1 MRFDRSF
8 HEHQLPAWTY
18 QYLNYAGLKKF
29 TKTLARQPREQ
40 HAFIAYFKDEIGKV
54 EEFYHTQYE
63 HTQKRATYFSQ
74 DGASYSLHPS
84 RLLDVNLDLEERLGG
99 LLELLE
105 FLQQLQWFGYVNRV
119 ASQRILKK
127 FQRFAAVSHSVIDL
141 DSLLNPHAFVQQN
154 QCLGDIRKVETAINT
169 LKGLQVNVWTESA
182 HPSQSD
188 LLRNLSLYIKEPLH
202 ALASILTR
210 RERARNVLY
219 KNFKPWESSA
229 YPRLD
234 ESLIDSLKAADGL
247 GRLPIHY
254 AAESGLLH
262 LCRFFLQ
269 QEGGDFFE
277 HAAAVLLT
285 QDFEGNTP
293 LHLSIIGGHAEV
305 TEYLVKA
312 IHDGAATSH
321 PGLNEWPDTLG
332 SMLHLAARSNS
343 NGIFQILCSSGAKL
357 DHIGRDGETVLHIVA
372 RNGNV
377 EMLTC
382 IRDLAA
388 LQGLGDRQEMTYGC
402 TALMTACAGGFEP
415 VVKALISAG
424 ADPNIVDARGWTA
437 KEHAA
442 FRGHLG
448 LFKYLNTAW
457 PPEETA
463 TRSASDS
470 DEVEE
475 EKHKELSLL
484 SKGGDQLDTIQAQ
497 IQVSLGASNTRS
509 NTKLLELHLPRWSGD
524 DVLREQVGFALEV
537 GMLGAFELKQTIHLP
552 LLEDETNN
560 PIRLGVSDPQE
571 ACIMFRLVRLHNY
584 GGGDPELIGSG
595 VAIVKTLRER
605 LASKHESLVRD
616 HTIPILSKDMLDI
629 VGRVTFN
636 FLVISPFSH
645 LSVPSIAT
653 HGFWNKH
660 GRTEVVGHRG
670 SGANT
675 TSKSNLQIGEN
686 TMQSF
691 VSAHAAGASCV
702 EFDVQLTKDLIPV
715 IFHDFLVMETGGDVP
730 LHTLT
735 RDQFMHLSK
744 LQSFKEARLTDDN
757 GEGWRPRPRSMSES
771 RHGDGHDERIRQRM
785 RYTEEGIRNEVK
797 GNLRGVSI
805 QEPSTTLEELLT
817 KLPESI
823 AFNLEMKYPMLW
835 EAEDRS
841 MDFFAVELNLF
852 VDTILGMIY
861 RLGGKRS
868 ITFSSFSPEIC
879 ILLSI
884 KQQDY
889 PVLFI
894 SKAGSVPTGDVRA
907 GSLQQAIHFAKRWR
921 LAGIVMLSD
930 VFVPCP
936 RLLRYAKSAGLVCG
950 SYGNLNDDPAC
961 AKIQAEAGLD
971 AIMVNKVRL
980 ITQEFTNSSG

>member
-1 MRFDRSF
+1 MLRSRSS
-8 HEHQLPAWTY
+8 QKPLPANRVNSTVD
-18 QYLNYAGLKKF
+18 
-29 TKTLARQPREQ
+29 EEM
-40 HAFIAYFKDEIGKV
+40 AFIAYFKDEIGKV
-54 EEFYHTQYE
+54 EEFYLTQYE

-74 DGASYSLHPS
+74 DGTRYPLDPMRLGDMNVNHGS
-84 RLLDVNLDLEERLGG
+84 RLEEYLGG

-105 FLQQLQWFGYVNRV
+105 ILQKVRWFGYVNRV
-119 ASQRILKK
+119 ASQRILEK
-127 FQRFAAVSHSVIDL
+127 FERLAAVSCSVTGL

-154 QCLGDIRKVETAINT
+154 QCLGDIRKVETAIDT
-169 LKGLQVNVWTESA
+169 LKGLQVNGWTESA
-182 HPSQSD
+182 RISQSD
-188 LLRNLSLYIKEPLH
+188 LLRNLPLYSKEPLH
-202 ALASILTR
+202 ALASILAR
-210 RERARNVLY
+210 REKARNVLY
-219 KNFKPWESSA
+219 KNFEPCESSA
-229 YPRLD
+229 YPTLD

-269 QEGGDFFE
+269 PEGGDFFE
-277 HAAAVLLT
+277 QHAAGVVLT

-312 IHDGAATSH
+312 IPDGAENGH
-321 PGLNEWPDTLG
+321 PELNEWPDTLG

-357 DHIGRDGETVLHIVA
+357 DHIGCDGETVLHIAA
-372 RNGNV
+372 RNGNA

-382 IRDLAA
+382 IRHLAA
-388 LQGLGDRQEMTYGC
+388 LQGLGDRQEMTSGC
-402 TALMTACAGGFEP
+402 TALMIACAGGFEP
-415 VVKALISAG
+415 VVKVLISAG
-424 ADPNIVDARGWTA
+424 ADPYIVDARGWTA

-457 PPEETA
+457 PPEETI
-463 TRSASDS
+463 RSASDS
-470 DEVEE
+470 DEVEG
-475 EKHKELSLL
+475 EKDKELSLL
-484 SKGGDQLDTIQAQ
+484 SKGGDQLDTTQAQ
-497 IQVSLGASNTRS
+497 IQISLGASNTRS
-509 NTKLLELHLPRWSGD
+509 NTDLLELHLPRWSGN

-552 LLEDETNN
+552 LLEDVTNN
-560 PIRLGVSDPQE
+560 PICLGVSDPHE
-571 ACIMFRLVRLHNY
+571 ACIMFRLVRLQNY
-584 GGGDPELIGSG
+584 GGGDAELIGSG
-595 VAIVKTLRER
+595 VAIVKSLRER

-616 HTIPILSKDMLDI
+616 HTIPILSKDMLDV
-629 VGRVTFN
+629 VGRVTFS
-636 FLVISPFSH
+636 FLIISPFSH
-645 LSVPSIAT
+645 LRVPPVAT
-653 HGFWNKH
+653 LGFWNKH

-675 TSKSNLQIGEN
+675 TSRSNLQIGEN
-686 TMQSF
+686 TIQSF
-691 VSAHAAGASCV
+691 VSAVAAGASCV

-735 RDQFMHLSK
+735 LDQFMHLSK
-744 LQSFKEARLTDDN
+744 LQSVKETRSTDDN

-817 KLPESI
+817 ELPESM

-861 RLGGKRS
+861 CLGGRRS

-907 GSLQQAIHFAKRWR
+907 GSLQQAMHFAKSWR

-980 ITQEFTNSSG
+980 ITQELAGSSG

>member
-1 MRFDRSF
+1 MRFHRSF

-18 QYLNYAGLKKF
+18 QYLNYAALKKF
-29 TKTLARQPREQ
+29 TKTLARQPREM

-54 EEFYHTQYE
+54 EEFYNTQYE
-63 HTQKRATYFSQ
+63 HTQKRALYFSQ
-74 DGASYSLHPS
+74 DGARHSLHPS
-84 RLLDVNLDLEERLGG
+84 RLLDVNLDYDSRLEESLGG

-105 FLQQLQWFGYVNRV
+105 FLQQLQWFGYLNRV
-119 ASQRILKK
+119 ASLRILKK
-127 FQRFAAVSHSVIDL
+127 FERFTTVRQSFIDL
-141 DSLLNPHAFVQQN
+141 DSGLNQQAFVQQN
-154 QCLGDIRKVETAINT
+154 LCLRDLRNVQTAIST
-169 LKGLQVNVWTESA
+169 LKGRQANVSTEAS
-182 HPSQSD
+182 HNSQSD
-188 LLRNLSLYIKEPLH
+188 LLRNLSLYSKEPLH
-202 ALASILTR
+202 ALASILAR

-219 KNFKPWESSA
+219 KNSEPWKSSA

-269 QEGGDFFE
+269 PEGGDFFE
-277 HAAAVLLT
+277 HAAGVVLT

-293 LHLSIIGGHAEV
+293 LHLSIIGGHVEV

-312 IHDGAATSH
+312 IHDGAENGH
-321 PGLNEWPDTLG
+321 PELNEWPDTLG
-332 SMLHLAARSNS
+332 SMLYLAARSNS
-343 NGIFQILCSSGAKL
+343 NGIFRILCSSGAKF
-357 DHIGRDGETVLHIVA
+357 DHIGRDGETVLHIA
-372 RNGNV
+372 AKNGNA

-388 LQGLGDRQEMTYGC
+388 FQGLGDRQEMTSGC
-402 TALMTACAGGFEP
+402 TALMIACAGGFEP
-415 VVKALISAG
+415 VVKVLISAG
-424 ADPNIVDARGWTA
+424 ADPNVVDARGWTA

-457 PPEETA
+457 PPEETI
-463 TRSASDS
+463 RSASDS
-470 DEVEE
+470 DEVEV
-475 EKHKELSLL
+475 EKPKELSLL
-484 SKGGDQLDTIQAQ
+484 SKGGDQLDTTQAQ
-497 IQVSLGASNTRS
+497 IQISLGASNTRS
-509 NTKLLELHLPRWSGD
+509 NTKLLELHLPRSSGN

-552 LLEDETNN
+552 LLEDVTNN
-560 PIRLGVSDPQE
+560 PICLSVNDPHE
-571 ACIMFRLVRLHNY
+571 ACIMFRLVRLQNY
-584 GGGDPELIGSG
+584 GGGDAELIGSG
-595 VAIVKTLRER
+595 VAIVKSLRER

-629 VGRVTFN
+629 VGRVTFS
-636 FLVISPFSH
+636 FLIISPFSH
-645 LSVPSIAT
+645 LRVPPVAT
-653 HGFWNKH
+653 RGFWNKH

-686 TMQSF
+686 TIQSF
-691 VSAHAAGASCV
+691 VSAVAAGASCV

-744 LQSFKEARLTDDN
+744 LQSFKETRLGNVD
-757 GEGWRPRPRSMSES
+757 GKGWRLRSRSTSES
-771 RHGDGHDERIRQRM
+771 RHGDGHAGRIRQRM

-817 KLPESI
+817 KLPESM

-868 ITFSSFSPEIC
+868 ITFSSFCPEIC
-879 ILLSI
+879 ILLTI

-907 GSLQQAIHFAKRWR
+907 GNLQQAIHFAKRWR

-936 RLLRYAKSAGLVCG
+936 RLLRYATSAGLVCG

-961 AKIQAEAGLD
+961 AK
-971 AIMVNKVRL
+971 
-980 ITQEFTNSSG
+980 